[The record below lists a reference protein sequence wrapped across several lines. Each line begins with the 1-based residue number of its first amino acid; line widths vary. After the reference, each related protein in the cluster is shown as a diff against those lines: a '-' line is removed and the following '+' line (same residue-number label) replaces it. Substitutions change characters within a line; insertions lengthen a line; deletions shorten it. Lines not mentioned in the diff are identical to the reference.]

1 MDRGDTLGNK
11 INWQETS
18 KALGGKQ
25 KMLGGAENNRAL
37 KGEMAISLWGQ
48 MAISLWEQTAISFW
62 GRTAI
67 SLWGRTAIQGG
78 PPSRK
83 SEGTVFHFVTQ
94 Y

>member
-18 KALGGKQ
+18 KALGEKQ

-37 KGEMAISLWGQ
+37 KGEMAISLW
-48 MAISLWEQTAISFW
+48 E
-62 GRTAI
+62 RTAI
-67 SLWGRTAIQGG
+67 SLWGGRQF
-78 PPSRK
+78 R
-83 SEGTVFHFVTQ
+83 EGRPELPM

>member
-18 KALGGKQ
+18 KALGEKQ

-37 KGEMAISLWGQ
+37 KGEMAISLW
-48 MAISLWEQTAISFW
+48 E
-62 GRTAI
+62 RTAI

-78 PPSRK
+78 SPSRK